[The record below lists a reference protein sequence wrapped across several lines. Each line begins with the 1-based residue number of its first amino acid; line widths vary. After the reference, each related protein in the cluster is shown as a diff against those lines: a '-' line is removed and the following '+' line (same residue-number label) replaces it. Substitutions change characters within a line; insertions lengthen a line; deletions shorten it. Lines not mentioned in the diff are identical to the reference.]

1 MLQALPKYKF
11 FFLIIPVLFFLT
23 LNLSCQNENV
33 ISSKTLEARLLHDEE
48 EIQVYLE
55 EFPREKYE
63 VYRIPSIGL
72 FYLDDIK
79 DVIKNVLRSGKVWE
93 ESVVDAI
100 KEYVKQDS
108 TVIDAGAY
116 IGTHTV
122 LMSRCVGRGGRVYA
136 FEPQRKIYRELV
148 HNMELNKIKNVV
160 PLRFALG
167 SSSKIVEMSPT
178 QQGNEGGTWVGKG
191 GDKVELRS
199 IDSFGFRNVSLIK
212 IDVEGFERYVI
223 DGARRTIKKY
233 HPVLIMEI
241 GGGVIYEKARP
252 AIKARIDRVK
262 NEIIK
267 LGYFL
272 IKLDKHNYL
281 AEPLNQGRS

>member
-1 MLQALPKYKF
+1 MLQAQPKYKF
-11 FFLIIPVLFFLT
+11 LFLIILVLFFLA
-23 LNLSCQNENV
+23 LSLSCQNENV
-33 ISSKTLEARLLHDEE
+33 ISSKTLEARLLHDEQ
-48 EIQVYLE
+48 EIQAYLE
-55 EFPREKYE
+55 EFPKEKYE
-63 VYRIPSIGL
+63 VYRIPGIGL
-72 FYLDDIK
+72 FYLDDIT
-79 DVIKNVLRSGKVWE
+79 DVIKNILRNGKVWE

-100 KEYVKQDS
+100 KEYVKPDS
-108 TVIDAGAY
+108 TVIDVGAY

-122 LMSRCVGRGGRVYA
+122 LMSKCVGRKGRVYA

-148 HNMELNKIKNVV
+148 YNLELNKSINVV

-167 SSSKIVEMSPT
+167 SSSEIVEMVPT
-178 QQGNEGGTWVGKG
+178 RQGNEGGTGVGKG

-223 DGARRTIKKY
+223 DGARKTIKKY
-233 HPVLIMEI
+233 QPVLIVEI
-241 GGGVIYEKARP
+241 GGGADYRKARP
-252 AIKARIDRVK
+252 AIKARIERVK

-281 AEPLNQGRS
+281 AKPLNRGSS